1 MSVMDILECKN
12 CKMIGWL
19 KMDERVFETGL
30 LVLEQTTRTPLTT
43 RSDPS
48 IRLVSPHKN
57 FLRLCLSTARLLT
70 LLTYRSTMTID
81 KHNPTQQRQQPQSLT
96 QALSSL
102 PTADLGL
109 PVRSIPNARQDPREH
124 REFLRSILHRA
135 RTQCIKSKYIA
146 INVLQFGIAAAF
158 KYCKFIAKFR
168 VLQLSIGDGAVLQLS
183 IGDCWQYRNFQKS
196 GNPES

>member
-109 PVRSIPNARQDPREH
+109 PVCSIPNARQDPREH
-124 REFLRSILHRA
+124 REFLRSILQQAIELANGVADYLSGVSSSDNTDGEDEENSRSQ
-135 RTQCIKSKYIA
+135 TQ
-146 INVLQFGIAAAF
+146 N
-158 KYCKFIAKFR
+158 
-168 VLQLSIGDGAVLQLS
+168 
-183 IGDCWQYRNFQKS
+183 QKQKQKQ
-196 GNPES
+196 